1 MTAKV
6 EKMGAKRKPKSDAM
20 AAVFDAA
27 QDMADVGLIT
37 AKTMRNYEEL
47 CTVPELTAVDVARIR
62 VAANASQ
69 GYFAR
74 ALNVSASTV
83 QQWESGKKKPSG
95 IAAKMLSIVEKHGLK
110 ILA

>member
-1 MTAKV
+1 
-6 EKMGAKRKPKSDAM
+6 M
-20 AAVFDAA
+20 AAVLDAA
-27 QDMADVGLIT
+27 RGMAAVGMIT
-37 AKTMRNYEEL
+37 PKTMRDYEEL
-47 CTVPELTAVDVARIR
+47 CSVPELTAKDVVHIR
-62 VAANASQ
+62 NAVHASQ

-95 IAAKMLSIVEKHGLK
+95 VAAKMLSVVKKHGLE